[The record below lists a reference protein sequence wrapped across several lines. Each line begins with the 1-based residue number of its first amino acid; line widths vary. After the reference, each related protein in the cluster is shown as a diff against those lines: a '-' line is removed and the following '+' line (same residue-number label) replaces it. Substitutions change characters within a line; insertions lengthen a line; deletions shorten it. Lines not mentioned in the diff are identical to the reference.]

1 LAIQQIVNLWAIYIY
16 VVENCF
22 WHIKS
27 ENYINQ
33 LLHST
38 KAKHEKKKK
47 THTHLQPELLLL
59 IIRIREALQCPRS
72 RKTWKRQSE
81 PKRIMNVLES
91 ASFSTY
97 FRV

>member
-1 LAIQQIVNLWAIYIY
+1 MAIQQIVNLWAIYIY

-38 KAKHEKKKK
+38 KAKHEKKK
-47 THTHLQPELLLL
+47 THLQPELLLL
-59 IIRIREALQCPRS
+59 LELE
-72 RKTWKRQSE
+72 KHF
-81 PKRIMNVLES
+81 NVQDQERHGKGNLNLNVS
-91 ASFSTY
+91 
-97 FRV
+97 

>member
-1 LAIQQIVNLWAIYIY
+1 LAIQQIVYIY

-47 THTHLQPELLLL
+47 KNTHTFAAWVAA